1 MKNVLAQRRMFQPKG
16 RRFQLRE
23 EGSNSEKNVLTP
35 RKNVPAQRMHV
46 LTKRRNVPTQRRM
59 FWNILPWVG
68 TFIFGSE
75 HSSFRLEHS
84 SLEPKLS
91 SLSWNILLWSQ
102 NLLPLG
108 LNILLWVRTF
118 FLLAGTFFLGVRTFF
133 SGLEP
138 SSSSSEHP
146 TDFTCVWC
154 WDILGFHLGTP
165 TYPAARFFGEDQKFF
180 PKIQ

>member
-1 MKNVLAQRRMFQPKG
+1 MFQDWEDWLQGRMFQLKG

-23 EGSNSEKNVLTP
+23 EGSNSERNVLTP

-108 LNILLWVRTF
+108 WNILPWSQCVV
-118 FLLAGTFFLGVRTFF
+118 LGHSWF
-133 SGLEP
+133 SFRYADVSGRAI
-138 SSSSSEHP
+138 
-146 TDFTCVWC
+146 FW
-154 WDILGFHLGTP
+154 G
-165 TYPAARFFGEDQKFF
+165 R
-180 PKIQ
+180 PKVFSKNSIENLIFDT